1 MGVTLFQRTSVQ
13 EVDKQ
18 MSFRELAQ
26 YGFKSE
32 SEWTPNIENSVTI
45 KVMGREKIV
54 LSFKNQESREQFIS
68 MIQ

>member
-26 YGFKSE
+26 YGFKNE

-45 KVMGREKIV
+45 KVIGREKIV
-54 LSFKNQESREQFIS
+54 LSFKNQESRDQFIS